1 MLARSPTLRQ
11 QYQDSLWE
19 REDRRA
25 ALDDDLEARGL
36 VRQPLFPPIK
46 SGRGAWSI
54 DLSDCDTA
62 ERFAHLYSG
71 ELGYEGS
78 A

>member
-1 MLARSPTLRQ
+1 MLTRSPTLREQ
-11 QYQDSLWE
+11 FQDALWE

-25 ALDDDLEARGL
+25 ALAEERGL
-36 VRQPLFPPIK
+36 VRKPPPQIK
-46 SGRGAWSI
+46 YGAGARSI

-62 ERFAHLYSG
+62 ERFAHLFSG
-71 ELGYEGS
+71 ELGYVGS